1 DPDAMLIEARKNFD
15 AIAADFSLL
24 MTKFLAVVLTPVFQ
38 LIYDGL
44 EVDEEGLEKVREAAR
59 DGRIVVIPSHK
70 SHIDYLII
78 SYIFFEY
85 GLVPPHIAAG
95 DNLNFPPVGTMFR
108 RSGAFFIRRQ
118 FKGDDLYALC
128 LKRYIGKLLLEGH
141 PIEFFIEGGRSRIG
155 KLLSPRFGML
165 RMVVDSYLEQPTGPV
180 RIIPCNVAYER
191 VIEGQSHQKEV

>member
-1 DPDAMLIEARKNFD
+1 
-15 AIAADFSLL
+15 
-24 MTKFLAVVLTPVFQ
+24 
-38 LIYDGL
+38 
-44 EVDEEGLEKVREAAR
+44 
-59 DGRIVVIPSHK
+59 
-70 SHIDYLII
+70 
-78 SYIFFEY
+78 
-85 GLVPPHIAAG
+85 
-95 DNLNFPPVGTMFR
+95 
-108 RSGAFFIRRQ
+108 RRQ

-191 VIEGQSHQKEV
+191 VIEGQSHQKEVQGGSKGKENIGALLRSTKVLTSRYGRLYVTFGDPIDLGDYLDQYEVTQASEDD